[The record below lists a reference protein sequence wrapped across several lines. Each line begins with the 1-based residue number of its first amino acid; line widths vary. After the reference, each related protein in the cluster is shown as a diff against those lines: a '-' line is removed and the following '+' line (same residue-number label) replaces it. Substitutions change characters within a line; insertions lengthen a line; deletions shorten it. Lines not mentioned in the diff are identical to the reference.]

1 MKGRQELFDC
11 HGSLVAEKARAVNP
25 EAAAGRGRCLEMRR
39 RFGYT
44 GAPTGGPIAAFVI
57 LVIAL
62 LFVLLIRTKTHPAF
76 LFAAALFV
84 FFVSGL
90 IPAGQLLA
98 QFINPAL
105 VTLVLILQAAAVI
118 EKTPLSDWLSRL
130 VLVGHSLPRTLAR
143 LCLSIFPLSAF
154 LNNTAVVASFLAPLK
169 NNRHFPPAKL
179 LLPLSYAA
187 IIGGTVTLVGTST
200 NLIVNGLALE
210 AGLNGLGLFQF
221 AWVGLP
227 LCLGGFIYITFFS
240 RWLLPAGAAAAE
252 ISRDNYFLE
261 ARVLEGSAHIGR
273 SVAANKFRNLQSL
286 FLAELIRGDRLLSPV
301 SPGEVIQAGDILV
314 FVGDV
319 HKVKDIDRFD
329 RLAIFTEENIG
340 LLKKNLREVVL
351 SHTSSLLG
359 QKVKTAD
366 FRAKFDA
373 AVVAVRRGSKRL
385 SGKIGSIRL
394 EAGDTLLLAVG
405 PDFGRG
411 ENLRNDFFLVNKV
424 RLQKQLSRT
433 SSVLA
438 VTLFAAAILASA
450 LELLPLLTSLAVLLF
465 AYVALGFF
473 RFEDLRNNANLD
485 IVLLV
490 GSALGISKVMLAS
503 GASELIARGV
513 LFPFQGRGAFAA
525 MAGVYLLSVLLTQ
538 LVTNNAAAALAF
550 PLAFSTASSLQVD
563 PLPFVM
569 AVAYGASASFL
580 TPHGY
585 QTNLMVYGPGNYRF
599 ADYMKAGLPLLVVY
613 SVITLVLLPVFF
625 KF

>member
-1 MKGRQELFDC
+1 VGACQ
-11 HGSLVAEKARAVNP
+11 
-25 EAAAGRGRCLEMRR
+25 RGRLENKALS
-39 RFGYT
+39 GYT
-44 GAPTGGPIAAFVI
+44 GAPTGGTIATFVI
-57 LVIAL
+57 IVIVL
-62 LFVLLIRTKTHPAF
+62 LFVLLTRTRTHPAF
-76 LFAAALFV
+76 LFAGALFV
-84 FFVSGL
+84 FFLAGL
-90 IPAGQLLA
+90 IPAWQLLA

-118 EKTPLSDWLSRL
+118 EKTPLTDWMSRL

-143 LCLSIFPLSAF
+143 LCLGIFPLSAF
-154 LNNTAVVASFLAPLK
+154 LNNTAVVASFLGPLK
-169 NNRHFPPAKL
+169 NNRHFPPSKL

-187 IIGGTVTLVGTST
+187 ILGGTVTLVGTST

-210 AGLNGLGLFQF
+210 AGMKGLGLFQF
-221 AWVGLP
+221 ACIGLP
-227 LCLGGFIYITFFS
+227 LCLAGFVYLTFFS
-240 RWLLPAGAAAAE
+240 PWLLPANEAGQN

-261 ARVLEGSAHIGR
+261 ARVLDNSAHIGR
-273 SVAANKFRNLQSL
+273 SVSANKFRNLRSL
-286 FLAELIRGDRLLSPV
+286 FLAELLRGDRLISPV
-301 SPGEVIQAGDILV
+301 SPDEIIQAGDILV

-319 HKVKDIDRFD
+319 HKVQDINNFD

-340 LLKKNLREVVL
+340 RLKKNLREVVL
-351 SHTSSLLG
+351 SHTSTLLG

-411 ENLRNDFFLVNKV
+411 ESLRNNFFLINKIN
-424 RLQKQLSRT
+424 LQKHLSGW
-433 SSVLA
+433 SSLLA
-438 VTLFAAAILASA
+438 VTLFGVAILASA
-450 LELLPLLTSLAVLLF
+450 LELLPLLNSLAILLF
-465 AYVALGFF
+465 AYILLGFF

-485 IVLLV
+485 IVMLV
-490 GSALGISKVMLAS
+490 GSALGISKVMLDS
-503 GASELIARGV
+503 GASELIARSV
-513 LFPFQGRGAFAA
+513 LFLFQGRSAY
-525 MAGVYLLSVLLTQ
+525 AGLVGIYLLTVLLTQ

-550 PLAFSTASSLQVD
+550 PLAYSTALSLRVD

-569 AVAYGASASFL
+569 AVAFGASASFL

-599 ADYMKAGLPLLVVY
+599 LDFMKAGLPLLVIY
-613 SVITLVLLPVFF
+613 SLVTLALLPVFF